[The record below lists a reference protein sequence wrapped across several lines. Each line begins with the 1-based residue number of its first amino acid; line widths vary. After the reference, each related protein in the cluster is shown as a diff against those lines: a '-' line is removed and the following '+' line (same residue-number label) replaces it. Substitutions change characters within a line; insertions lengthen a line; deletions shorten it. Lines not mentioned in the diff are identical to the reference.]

1 MKDKIFKIFSSNIR
15 IRVSGKNINKVIPI
29 SYKEIDLIINYN
41 DLEDI
46 LKYKTIYDIKIKA
59 YYGKLKVLKFI
70 KKNIYILSFL
80 ILGIILIYL
89 LSNIILS
96 IEIIFNT
103 SNYKFIRYF
112 IKIFVTI
119 KFIINKY

>member
-15 IRVSGKNINKVIPI
+15 IRVSGKNINNFIKRLIRNNININKVIPI

-96 IEIIFNT
+96 IEIIH
-103 SNYKFIRYF
+103 SNSSL
-112 IKIFVTI
+112 IKI
-119 KFIINKY
+119 